1 MYDAALRRIVS
12 LVIYM
17 ALKIIFYIL
26 LSFSSFGEQQNT
38 PPDED
43 KEKDMNYRKLTK
55 NELITL
61 LELHDNPVQVKDPKS
76 VYDYLKPYGKEP
88 QEHFIVLMV
97 DSAFNVRNVKV
108 VTIGIANRCLVHPRE
123 VFAPAIEA
131 RCSAIFIAH
140 NHPSGNLTPSEE
152 DIELSDRL
160 AKAGRILGI
169 QVIDHFI
176 FSSDDYYSMREN
188 GDFVFGC

>member
-1 MYDAALRRIVS
+1 
-12 LVIYM
+12 
-17 ALKIIFYIL
+17 
-26 LSFSSFGEQQNT
+26 
-38 PPDED
+38 
-43 KEKDMNYRKLTK
+43 MNYKKLTK

-97 DSAFNVRNVKV
+97 DTAFNVKNVKV

-131 RCSAIFIAH
+131 RCTAIFIAH

-160 AKAGRILGI
+160 ANAGRILGI
-169 QVIDHFI
+169 WLPAEPRVLLQALIESCQVFHVWSAGLPRICK
-176 FSSDDYYSMREN
+176 S
-188 GDFVFGC
+188 